1 MSVQHANLI
10 EPFRVLLR
18 ENATWKWTSRD
29 SVAFTQLKNNFVNAV
44 TLRHYLAGVNF
55 RLQTDASDVGISG
68 VLYQLDGRGE
78 PRIVSLV
85 SRVLPKCEINYN
97 TTEKELLAIIYSV
110 MKFRT
115 YLYASRFHIVTDHQA
130 LTFLLNTPFTTAR
143 SMSWTLYLQE
153 YNFTIDHCK
162 GADNIVA
169 DFFSRHFPHRKL
181 IANKREYSIRCLNKL
196 LLDKIS
202 VQSGRDLNLVGK
214 LKICKDL
221 LQQLKYLT
229 ILQGQDSL
237 ISRWCQRDSSKFEIM
252 TEQGVIY
259 YRDPSND
266 GWKLFIPKSLE
277 HVILKSSH
285 EQLGHVL

>member
-1 MSVQHANLI
+1 M
-10 EPFRVLLR
+10 LLR

-68 VLYQLDGRGE
+68 VFYQLDGRGE

-85 SRVLPKCEINYN
+85 SRVLSKCKINYN

-115 YLYASRFHIVTDHQA
+115 YMYASRFHIVTDHQA

-169 DFFSRHFPHRKL
+169 DFFSRNFPHRKF